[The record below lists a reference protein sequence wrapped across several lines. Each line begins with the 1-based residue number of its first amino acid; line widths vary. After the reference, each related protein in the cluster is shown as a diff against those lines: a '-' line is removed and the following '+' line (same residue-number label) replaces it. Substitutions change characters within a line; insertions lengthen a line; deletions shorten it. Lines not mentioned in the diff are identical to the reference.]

1 MIPAWRGRLLLA
13 AFGLALG
20 LGLGEITARIILP
33 RLPAPEGAAWI
44 PDPDCGFRLRPSPPG
59 SLPEGHPDFINT
71 FGFRDRNHP
80 VAKPEGVRRILGLGD
95 SFVFGAVPP
104 AENFL
109 KVCERAL
116 GAAGDS
122 LRTEMVLMGAPGYSP
137 EHEADLLES
146 FGLGLDPDLVV
157 ACFFVGND
165 VTGIPVRGRVLAGR
179 MYHPHSPIG
188 WLDVA
193 RRSQLFQLAE
203 GVVYRGLKER
213 WSGPEVA
220 ARPGETASPEVSPL
234 YLKILASNIPVYLK
248 NPGHDL
254 EDLWAEALGH
264 LDRIDAACRARNVPW
279 LLMVIPGEEQV
290 DPVVR
295 GQVLTGLGFA
305 EGDHDFDGPQR
316 RLREWAGARSV
327 PILDLLPV
335 MRAAHCDTARLYVPN
350 DTHWNRRGNAVAG
363 AALAAELTARVI
375 PR

>member
-1 MIPAWRGRLLLA
+1 MIAVRRGRLLLA
-13 AFGLALG
+13 AFGLVLG

-33 RLPAPEGAAWI
+33 RLPAPDGAAWI

-59 SLPEGHPDFINT
+59 SLPEGHPDFINA
-71 FGFRDRNHP
+71 FGFRDRNHA

-116 GAAGDS
+116 GAVGDS
-122 LRTEMVLMGAPGYSP
+122 QRTEVVLLGAPGYSP
-137 EHEADLLES
+137 EHEADLLEG

-157 ACFFVGND
+157 VCFFAGND

-179 MYHPHSPIG
+179 MYFPHSPIG
-188 WLDVA
+188 WLDLA
-193 RRSQLFQLAE
+193 RKSQLFQLAE

-213 WSGPEVA
+213 WSGTTTPAEGA
-220 ARPGETASPEVSPL
+220 GDGALPPP
-234 YLKILASNIPVYLK
+234 YLKVLSHNFPVYREQPDSAL
-248 NPGHDL
+248 DR
-254 EDLWAEALGH
+254 LWSEALGH
-264 LDRIDAACRARNVPW
+264 LDRIDRACARAGVPW
-279 LLMVIPGEEQV
+279 LLLVIPGEEQV

-295 GQVLTGLGFA
+295 GQALAGLGLDA
-305 EGDHDFDGPQR
+305 ADYDFDGPQR
-316 RLREWAGARSV
+316 RLAEWAAGGGV
-327 PILDLLPV
+327 PVLDLLPA
-335 MRAAHCDTARLYVPN
+335 MRAAHADTARLYVPG
-350 DTHWNRRGNAVAG
+350 DTHWNRRGNALAG